1 MVENLKKRA
10 LDLRKQ
16 GYNCAQCVAM
26 VHDESLEAAV
36 AALGTGIAA
45 TGNVCG
51 AANAMAIIVGK
62 KSYGGPTE
70 KQELYR
76 RAGRL
81 IEKFRERNCGQ
92 IDCRDLRQPGRKPC
106 TDLICDAIEILHE
119 EGY

>member
-1 MVENLKKRA
+1 MVEELKKRA
-10 LDLRKQ
+10 LELRKL

-26 VHDESLEAAV
+26 VHDPSLEAAV

-51 AANAMAIIVGK
+51 AANAMAIIAGK
-62 KSYGGPTE
+62 GAYTGPAE
-70 KQELYR
+70 KQELYAR
-76 RAGRL
+76 VRKL
-81 IEKFRERNCGQ
+81 IEKFQERNCGQ